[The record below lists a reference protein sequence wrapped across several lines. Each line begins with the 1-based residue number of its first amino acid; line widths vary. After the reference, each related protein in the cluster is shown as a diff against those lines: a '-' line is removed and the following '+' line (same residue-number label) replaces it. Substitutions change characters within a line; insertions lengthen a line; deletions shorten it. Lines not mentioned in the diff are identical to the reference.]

1 METNATL
8 IVGLGNPGKDY
19 ERTRHNAGFIV
30 VDMLAKKLGLS
41 WKLDVAHRSVI
52 AEGNIDGQKLILVK
66 PTTYMN
72 ASGESV
78 RQSLDLF
85 HLKAKDL
92 IVIADDVALPLGTV
106 RVRADGSAGGHN
118 GMKSIIQH
126 IGTQTFW
133 RMRIGINPPPANEPL
148 EAYVLNRFK
157 STEQNAVNISTTKAV
172 ELLSSFPLALK
183 DTTYNLMKSEEKK
196 NPA

>member
-52 AEGNIDGQKLILVK
+52 AEGNIDGRKLILVK

-78 RQSLDLF
+78 RQALDLF
-85 HLKAKDL
+85 HLKPKDL

-133 RMRIGINPPPANEPL
+133 RIRLGVNPPPPNEPL
-148 EAYVLNRFK
+148 ETYVLNRFK
-157 STEQNAVNISTTKAV
+157 KDEQNAVNISTTKAV
-172 ELLSSFPLALK
+172 ELLSEASITLK
-183 DTTYNLMKSEEKK
+183 DTTYALIKPEEKK

>member
-19 ERTRHNAGFIV
+19 ERTRHNAGFIAI
-30 VDMLAKKLGLS
+30 DILAKKLGLS
-41 WKLDVAHRSVI
+41 WKLDVGHRSVI
-52 AEGNIDGQKLILVK
+52 AEGNIDGRKLILVK

-78 RQSLDLF
+78 RLIFDMF
-85 HLKAKDL
+85 HLKPANL

-133 RMRIGINPPPANEPL
+133 RIRIGVNPPPPGETL
-148 EAYVLNRFK
+148 EAYVLNRFR
-157 STEQNAVNISTTKAV
+157 STEQNAINLATAKAV
-172 ELLSSFPLALK
+172 ELLLDLSTPLK
-183 DTTYNLMKSEEKK
+183 DTTYSLMPKE
-196 NPA
+196 